1 MTKRNLLVRK
11 KNKFN
16 SIRPKKSCSLTKPA
30 NCTCTGR
37 TRTDPVTIPQ
47 ESVCDYSGSP
57 ILSCHERRNT
67 FLGCVNRSA
76 AYEGTLLLS
85 SAWEGCVWRGGGHG
99 GRCADWLDA
108 AQRRTTRSSHLGGK
122 LGTAGQFKTRGGE
135 GVPVTAEGYP

>member
-85 SAWEGCVWRGGGHG
+85 SAWEGCVWRGGVTVG
-99 GRCADWLDA
+99 DA
-108 AQRRTTRSSHLGGK
+108 QTGWTQPSEERRDHLTWEESLEQQDSSK
-122 LGTAGQFKTRGGE
+122 PEGE
-135 GVPVTAEGYP
+135 RESR